1 MRFNNIYLWMI
12 FMLLATNSSAQ
23 HKTRVPHF
31 SWSQL
36 TAIPDQHGFAG
47 SFAGV
52 SNGCLI
58 VAGGANFPDGGAPWT
73 GSKKVWSDKIFVLE
87 KPDGAWKI
95 AGKLPHPL
103 GYGVSIVYHDQL
115 ICIGGSNEQG
125 HQKEVFGITYLNGK
139 IAFTKLPD
147 LPATLA
153 NGAGALAGST
163 IYIAGGLIN
172 PDDKHAACNFW
183 SIDLA
188 QPAAEQTW
196 KTLESWPG
204 KPRML
209 SVAGGADNKFYLFSG
224 AALTDNGEG
233 ATKRMYL
240 NDAYMYAPD
249 VGWTKLP
256 DMPSATVAAAGP
268 AYPIKHRQQQL
279 MLIFGGD
286 DGKLA
291 EEASALKDKHPGF
304 RSEILAYD
312 VTKNKWIDAGKIFTD
327 KKADADTMPNGS
339 VWAPVTTTLVVWNGS
354 LIFPGGEVRPA
365 VRTPKVLKAVLDFN
379 KE

>member
-1 MRFNNIYLWMI
+1 MRVNNIYLWII

-23 HKTRVPHF
+23 HITGFPHF

-36 TAIPDQHGFAG
+36 PAIPDQHGFAG

-73 GSKKVWSDKIFVLE
+73 GSKKAWSDKIFVLE
-87 KPDGAWKI
+87 KPDGVWKV

-103 GYGVSIVYHDQL
+103 GYGISVVYHDQL
-115 ICIGGSNEQG
+115 ICIGGSNEEG
-125 HQKEVFGITYLNGK
+125 HRKEVFGITYLYGK
-139 IAFTKLPD
+139 IAFTKLPE

-153 NGAGALAGST
+153 NAAGALAGNT

-172 PDDKHAACNFW
+172 PDDKRAASNFW

-188 QPAAEQTW
+188 QPVAKQKW
-196 KTLESWPG
+196 KILNSWPG
-204 KPRML
+204 EPRML
-209 SVAGGADNKFYLFSG
+209 SVAGAANNKFYLFSG
-224 AALTDNGEG
+224 ASLTDNGEG
-233 ATKRMYL
+233 ATKRKYL

-249 VGWTKLP
+249 AGWTKLP
-256 DMPSATVAAAGP
+256 DMPYATVAAPGP
-268 AYPIKHRQQQL
+268 AYPVKHGQQQQL
-279 MLIFGGD
+279 LIFGGD

-304 RSEILAYD
+304 RSGILAYD
-312 VTKNKWIDAGKIFTD
+312 VVKNKWADAGNIFTD
-327 KKADADTMPNGS
+327 KKADADMRPNNS
-339 VWAPVTTTLVVWNGS
+339 IWAPVTTTLVVWNGN